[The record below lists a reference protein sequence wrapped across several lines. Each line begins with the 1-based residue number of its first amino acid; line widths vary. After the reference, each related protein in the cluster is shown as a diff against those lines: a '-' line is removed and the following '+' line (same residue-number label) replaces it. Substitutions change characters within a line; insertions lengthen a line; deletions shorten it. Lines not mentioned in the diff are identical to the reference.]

1 MSTILHRLLLLP
13 VLLSAALFS
22 SAHAASSDLNLD
34 AYKGKVV
41 YIDFWATWCG
51 PCKQSFPWMKAMHE
65 KYNKEGLVILA
76 VNVDQEKK
84 KADDF
89 LKEFTPDFP
98 VIFDS
103 TGTLATQFKVQTM
116 PSSYMLDREGKPR
129 FRHLGFHDGKRNVY
143 EKEIRDLLFDTTK
156 SSEEKR

>member
-13 VLLSAALFS
+13 VLLSAVLFS

-41 YIDFWATWCG
+41 YIDFWASWCG

-89 LKEFTPDFP
+89 LKEYTPDFP

-116 PSSYMLDREGKPR
+116 PSSYMLDRNGKPR
-129 FRHLGFHDGKRNVY
+129 YRHLGFHDAKRNAY
-143 EKEIRDLLFDTTK
+143 EKEIRELLSDTTK
-156 SSEEKR
+156 SPEEK